1 MGSDGSGRSGFTEEI
16 AFPAAR
22 AAERLGRYELLAPL
36 GKGGMASVFL
46 ARLRGPSGF
55 EKLLAIKRIH
65 PALTEDPRFVDMF
78 LDEARVAAALQH
90 PNIAQVFELG
100 HEGPVYFL
108 AMEYLH
114 GEHLGDVL
122 GRAAKDGAPLP
133 VELACWIVA
142 RVAEALHHAHEA
154 TDALGRPLSIIHRDV
169 SPQNIFVTYAGNAKL
184 TDFGVAKASSNV
196 VETDTGTVKGKFAY
210 MAPEQALGHEIDRR
224 VDVFALGTVLWEAL
238 AGRRLF
244 RAATDAQTLL
254 NVTRC
259 EVPPLPPIRREVS
272 EDLDSIVQCALAADP
287 SGRFETA
294 GALARALSRQCTDVS
309 AEDVRAW
316 MHAHFRAEEERKR
329 AFVTGVAE
337 GEEPTV
343 VQEGS
348 SSGVVARG
356 GRSEPAADASSEA
369 PTRAAPRAAP
379 KESPAQA
386 TAEPARSRVPTLPD
400 GHAEAT
406 HAVGERAVIT
416 EPAAPVARAR
426 RSSPALLVAALAVLL
441 LAGGGVAAWL
451 ALDSMT
457 DDARAAEAARERA
470 SSAAPPSPGPL
481 AREANEAEPAGEAT
495 DPAPP
500 PPAGEPPLEDEGA
513 AQAPELARGLDPPP
527 IDPAPAP
534 IDEVAAPQAPAPAPR
549 APRGPALPPGTLQ
562 VSIAPAHA
570 GPRYGWVR
578 VGGERRPL
586 PAVLRDV
593 PAGPTWVHYQIGE
606 APERRARVRVE
617 PGRTTIVQLPR

>member
-100 HEGPVYFL
+100 HEGSVYFL

-122 GRAAKDGAPLP
+122 GRAAKDRAPLP

-316 MHAHFRAEEERKR
+316 MHAHFRAGGGAQARVRHGRRRGRGADGGAGGLELRGRR
-329 AFVTGVAE
+329 ARRAE
-337 GEEPTV
+337 
-343 VQEGS
+343 
-348 SSGVVARG
+348 RG
-356 GRSEPAADASSEA
+356 GGGSLQRGADAR
-369 PTRAAPRAAP
+369 RAAPP
-379 KESPAQA
+379 
-386 TAEPARSRVPTLPD
+386 
-400 GHAEAT
+400 
-406 HAVGERAVIT
+406 
-416 EPAAPVARAR
+416 R
-426 RSSPALLVAALAVLL
+426 R
-441 LAGGGVAAWL
+441 
-451 ALDSMT
+451 
-457 DDARAAEAARERA
+457 RRR
-470 SSAAPPSPGPL
+470 PPSP
-481 AREANEAEPAGEAT
+481 
-495 DPAPP
+495 PP
-500 PPAGEPPLEDEGA
+500 
-513 AQAPELARGLDPPP
+513 
-527 IDPAPAP
+527 
-534 IDEVAAPQAPAPAPR
+534 
-549 APRGPALPPGTLQ
+549 
-562 VSIAPAHA
+562 S
-570 GPRYGWVR
+570 
-578 VGGERRPL
+578 
-586 PAVLRDV
+586 
-593 PAGPTWVHYQIGE
+593 
-606 APERRARVRVE
+606 RRARGCRRS
-617 PGRTTIVQLPR
+617 PTATPRPRTRWASGR